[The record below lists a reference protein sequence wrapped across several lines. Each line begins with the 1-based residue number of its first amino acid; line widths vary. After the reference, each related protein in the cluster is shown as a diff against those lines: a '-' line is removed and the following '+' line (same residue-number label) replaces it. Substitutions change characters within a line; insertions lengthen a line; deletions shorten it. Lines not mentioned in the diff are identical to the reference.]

1 MSRIAEKWIQIDQ
14 RVETFASM
22 QCGMFR
28 VQYAYARSA
37 ESRTADEIGQDYVAF
52 IERGDS
58 LSFCI
63 CDGVGQSYYG
73 DLAARLAGDELARW
87 LSQLKTS
94 DQLVASELNR
104 RLVTFM
110 SELCSPASKVV
121 EQHTI
126 PVQVPALLRDVLM
139 EKRVRGSETMFI
151 GGRFDSPSRELPHGR
166 LLLAWMGDMRLR
178 LWKGKEECTSELGH
192 QLSMEERWS
201 TKRGLLGGEPH
212 VFVSGLAGKSY
223 TRITAYSDGLAVI
236 DDCKAPPSAMEVQH
250 AINRS
255 AAQPT
260 SDDVAYLDVC
270 WDATALFTEEQ
281 TSERGLLSRLFRK
294 KG

>member
-1 MSRIAEKWIQIDQ
+1 MAGKRIQIDQ
-14 RVETFASM
+14 RVETFDSM
-22 QCGMFR
+22 QCGMFH

-37 ESRTADEIGQDYVAF
+37 ESRAADESGQDYVAF

-94 DQLVASELNR
+94 DELVSSELSR
-104 RLVTFM
+104 RLMTFM
-110 SELCSPASKVV
+110 SELCAPASKAV
-121 EQHTI
+121 EQHAI
-126 PVQVPALLRDVLM
+126 PVQAPALLRDVLT
-139 EKRVRGSETMFI
+139 EKRIRGSETMFI
-151 GGRFDSPSRELPHGR
+151 GGRFDAPSRELPHGR
-166 LLLAWMGDMRLR
+166 MLLAWMGDMRLR
-178 LWKGKEECTSELGH
+178 LWRDDEECTSELGH
-192 QLSMEERWS
+192 QLSMDERWS

-212 VFVSGLAGKSY
+212 VFVSGLAGKPY

-236 DDCKAPPSAMEVQH
+236 DDCKVPPSAIEVQN

-260 SDDVAYLDVC
+260 SDDVAYFDVC
-270 WDATALFTEEQ
+270 WDAAVLYSGEQ
-281 TSERGLLSRLFRK
+281 SSERGLLSRLFRK